1 MRFLFII
8 QGEGRGHLTQSI
20 ALRQLLTEAGH
31 EVVGVMVG
39 KSPARQLPDFFLRQ
53 MKLPIYPF
61 ESPNF
66 LPTAKNK
73 QVHLM
78 RSLAYNLFR
87 LPKYLRSM
95 HYIQQVIRE
104 SEVDVVVNFYE
115 LLTGLTYWVYR
126 PSAVLVC
133 VAHQYL
139 FLHPNFEFPRANRLS
154 LFSLRLFTRLTA
166 IGATKRLALSF
177 RKMREVPR
185 DRIVV
190 VPPLLR
196 RELFD
201 MKASKGNYLHGYLL
215 NSGYSEEIQSW
226 HGQHPTVAMHFFW
239 DKKDAQVETKID
251 EGLSF
256 HRLDDQLFLRYMAG
270 AKAYA
275 TTAGFESVCE
285 AMYLGKPI
293 LMVPTH
299 IEQVC
304 NAFDAQRTGCC
315 AVADQFDLDT
325 LLAISEQP
333 IDPSVFRHW
342 VQQANWL
349 ILREF
354 REDLLCSDSAYS
366 LWDNLS
372 AVVTNRMVR
381 LLSHMRIKPVEE
393 ATV

>member
-1 MRFLFII
+1 M
-8 QGEGRGHLTQSI
+8 
-20 ALRQLLTEAGH
+20 A
-31 EVVGVMVG
+31 G

-53 MKLPIYPF
+53 MQLPIYPF

-73 QVHLM
+73 QVCLT
-78 RSLAYNLFR
+78 RSLAYNVLR
-87 LPKYLRSM
+87 VPKFLRSM

-115 LLTGLTYWVYR
+115 LLTGLTYLVYR
-126 PSAVLVC
+126 PKAVLVC

-139 FLHPNFEFPRANRLS
+139 FLHPDFEFPRANRLS
-154 LFSLRLFTRLTA
+154 LFSLRLFTRVTA

-185 DRIVV
+185 LGIVV

-196 RELFD
+196 QALFE
-201 MKASKGNYLHGYLL
+201 MQPTKGDYLHGYLL
-215 NSGYSEEIQSW
+215 NSGFSEEIRAW
-226 HGQHPTVAMHFFW
+226 HQRHPAVAMRFFW
-239 DKKDAQVETKID
+239 DKKGAQAVTQIDAR
-251 EGLSF
+251 LSF

-285 AMYLGKPI
+285 AMYLEKPI

-299 IEQVC
+299 IEQTC
-304 NAFDAQRTGCC
+304 NAFDAQRSGCC
-315 AVADQFDLDT
+315 AVADEFDLDA
-325 LLAISEQP
+325 LLALSSQP
-333 IDPSVFRHW
+333 IDPSPFRHW

-354 REDLLCSDSAYS
+354 REDILRSDVAYTW
-366 LWDNLS
+366 WDNLS
-372 AVVTNRMVR
+372 MVLTNRMVR
-381 LLSHMRIKPVEE
+381 LLSHIG
-393 ATV
+393 

>member
-1 MRFLFII
+1 MKFLFII

-20 ALRQLLTEAGH
+20 ALRQMLTEAGH
-31 EVVGVMVG
+31 EVAGVMVG
-39 KSPARQLPDFFLRQ
+39 KSPSRQLPDFFLRQ
-53 MKLPIYPF
+53 MNLPVYPF

-73 QVHLM
+73 QVCLT

-95 HYIQQVIRE
+95 NYIQQVIRE
-104 SEVDVVVNFYE
+104 SDVDVVVNFYE
-115 LLTGLTYWVYR
+115 LLTGLTYWIYR
-126 PSAVLVC
+126 PKPVLVC

-139 FLHPNFEFPRANRLS
+139 FLHPDFKFPRANRLS
-154 LFSLRLFTRLTA
+154 LFSLRLFTQVTA

-177 RKMREVPR
+177 RKMREVPQA
-185 DRIVV
+185 RIVV

-201 MKASKGNYLHGYLL
+201 MKPAIGNYLHGYLL
-215 NSGYSEEIQSW
+215 NSGFSEEIRSW
-226 HGQHPTVAMHFFW
+226 HSQHPAVAMHFFW
-239 DKKDAQVETKID
+239 DKKDAEEETKID

-299 IEQVC
+299 IEQTC
-304 NAFDAQRTGCC
+304 NAFDAQQSGCC
-315 AVADQFDLDT
+315 AVADQFDLDA

-333 IDPSVFRHW
+333 IDPSAFRHW
-342 VQQANWL
+342 VQQASWF

-354 REDLLCSDSAYS
+354 REDLLYRPDSVYS
-366 LWDNLS
+366 LWEHLS
-372 AVVTNRMVR
+372 MALTNRMER
-381 LLSHMRIKPVEE
+381 LMSHIG
-393 ATV
+393 

>member
-20 ALRQLLTEAGH
+20 AMRQMLTAAGH

-53 MKLPIYPF
+53 MQLPIYPF

-66 LPTAKNK
+66 LPTTKNK
-73 QVHLM
+73 QVCLT
-78 RSLAYNLFR
+78 RSLAYNVLR
-87 LPKYLRSM
+87 VPKFLRSM

-115 LLTGLTYWVYR
+115 LLTGLTYLVYR
-126 PSAVLVC
+126 PKAVLVC

-139 FLHPNFEFPRANRLS
+139 FLHPDFEFPRSNQLS
-154 LFSLRLFTRLTA
+154 LFSLRLFTRVTA

-185 DRIVV
+185 LGIVV

-196 RELFD
+196 QALFE
-201 MKASKGNYLHGYLL
+201 MQPTKGDYLHGYLL
-215 NSGYSEEIQSW
+215 NSGFSEEIRQW
-226 HGQHPTVAMHFFW
+226 HQRHPAVAMHFFW

-285 AMYLGKPI
+285 AMYMGKPI

-299 IEQVC
+299 IEQTC
-304 NAFDAQRTGCC
+304 NAFDAQRSGCC
-315 AVADQFDLDT
+315 AVADQFDLDA

-333 IDPSVFRHW
+333 IDPSAFRHW

-354 REDLLCSDSAYS
+354 REDILRSDVAYTW
-366 LWDNLS
+366 WDNVSMVL
-372 AVVTNRMVR
+372 TNRMVR
-381 LLSHMRIKPVEE
+381 LLSHIG
-393 ATV
+393 

>member
-20 ALRQLLTEAGH
+20 AMRQMLMEAGH

-53 MKLPIYPF
+53 MPLPIYPF

-73 QVHLM
+73 QVCLT
-78 RSLAYNLFR
+78 RSLTYNVLR
-87 LPKYLRSM
+87 VPKFLRSM

-115 LLTGLTYWVYR
+115 LLTGLTYLVYR
-126 PSAVLVC
+126 PKAVLVC

-139 FLHPNFEFPRANRLS
+139 FLHPDFEFPRANQLS
-154 LFSLRLFTRLTA
+154 LFSLRLFTRVTA

-177 RKMREVPR
+177 RKMREEPR
-185 DRIVV
+185 LGIVV

-196 RELFD
+196 QSLFE
-201 MKASKGNYLHGYLL
+201 MQPTKGDYLHGYLL
-215 NSGYSEEIQSW
+215 NSGFSEEIREW
-226 HGQHPTVAMHFFW
+226 HQRHPAVAMHFFW

-285 AMYLGKPI
+285 AMYMGKPI

-299 IEQVC
+299 IEQTC
-304 NAFDAQRTGCC
+304 NAFDAQRSGCC

-325 LLAISEQP
+325 LLEISEQS
-333 IDPSVFRHW
+333 IDPSAFRHW

-354 REDLLCSDSAYS
+354 REDILRSDVAYTW
-366 LWDNLS
+366 WDNVSMVL
-372 AVVTNRMVR
+372 TNRMVR
-381 LLSHMRIKPVEE
+381 LLSHIE
-393 ATV
+393 

>member
-8 QGEGRGHLTQSI
+8 QGEGLGHLTQSI

-139 FLHPNFEFPRANRLS
+139 FLHPNFEFPRANPLS
-154 LFSLRLFTRLTA
+154 LFSLRLFTRLIA

-177 RKMREVPR
+177 RKMREVPQR
-185 DRIVV
+185 GIVV

-196 RELFD
+196 RVLFD
-201 MKASKGNYLHGYLL
+201 LRPSKGDYLHGYLL
-215 NSGYSEEIQSW
+215 NSGFSEEIRDW
-226 HGQHPTVAMHFFW
+226 HSRHPAVAMRFFW
-239 DKKDAQVETKID
+239 DKKDAQEVTKID
-251 EGLSF
+251 DRLSF
-256 HRLDDQLFLRYMAG
+256 HRLDDQLFLRYMTG

-285 AMYLGKPI
+285 AMYLGNPI
-293 LMVPTH
+293 LIVPTH

-315 AVADQFDLDT
+315 AVADQFELDA

-342 VQQANWL
+342 VW
-349 ILREF
+349 
-354 REDLLCSDSAYS
+354 
-366 LWDNLS
+366 
-372 AVVTNRMVR
+372 
-381 LLSHMRIKPVEE
+381 
-393 ATV
+393 

>member
-1 MRFLFII
+1 MRILFIV
-8 QGEGRGHLTQSI
+8 QGEDRGHLTQSI
-20 ALRQLLTEAGH
+20 ALRQMLEEAGH
-31 EVVGVMVG
+31 EVVGVMGG

-73 QVHLM
+73 QVRLT
-78 RSLAYNLFR
+78 RSLVYNLFR
-87 LPKYLRSM
+87 MPKYLRSM

-104 SEVDVVVNFYE
+104 NEVDVIVNFYE
-115 LLTGLTYWVYR
+115 LLTGLTYLVYR
-126 PSAVLVC
+126 PKPLLVC

-139 FLHPNFEFPRANRLS
+139 FLHPDFEFPQANRFS

-166 IGATKRLALSF
+166 IGASKRLALSF

-185 DRIVV
+185 SGIVV

-196 RELFD
+196 RALFD
-201 MKASKGNYLHGYLL
+201 LQPSAGNYLHGYLL
-215 NSGYSEEIQSW
+215 NSGFSEEIQEW
-226 HGQHPTVAMHFFW
+226 HRQHPTVAMHFFW
-239 DKKDAQVETKID
+239 DKKGVQEETKID
-251 EGLSF
+251 ANLSF

-299 IEQVC
+299 IEQTC
-304 NAFDAQRTGCC
+304 NAFDAQRSGCC
-315 AVADQFDLDT
+315 AVSDRFDLDALCT
-325 LLAISEQP
+325 LSEQAF
-333 IDPSVFRHW
+333 DPAVFRHW
-342 VQQANWL
+342 VKQANWL

-354 REDLLCSDSAYS
+354 REDLLHTDLAYS
-366 LWDNLS
+366 WWDGLS
-372 AVVTNRMVR
+372 MAFTNRMVR
-381 LLSHMRIKPVEE
+381 LLPHIG
-393 ATV
+393 

>member
-20 ALRQLLTEAGH
+20 ALRQMLMDAGH

-73 QVHLM
+73 QVCLP
-78 RSLAYNLFR
+78 RSLVYNILR
-87 LPKYLRSM
+87 MPKYLRSM

-104 SEVDVVVNFYE
+104 SDVDVVVNFYE
-115 LLTGLTYWVYR
+115 LLTGLTYLVYR

-139 FLHPNFEFPRANRLS
+139 FLHPDFEFPRANRLS

-177 RKMREVPR
+177 RKMREVPQR
-185 DRIVV
+185 GIVV

-196 RELFD
+196 RVLFD
-201 MKASKGNYLHGYLL
+201 LRPSKGDYLHGYLL
-215 NSGYSEEIQSW
+215 NSGFSEEIRDW
-226 HGQHPTVAMHFFW
+226 HSRHPAVAMRFFW
-239 DKKDAQVETKID
+239 DKKDAQEVTKID
-251 EGLSF
+251 DRLSF
-256 HRLDDQLFLRYMAG
+256 HRLDDQLFLHYMAG

-299 IEQVC
+299 IEQIC
-304 NAFDAQRTGCC
+304 NAFDAQRSGCC
-315 AVADQFDLDT
+315 AVADQFDLDA
-325 LLAISEQP
+325 LLAISERQ
-333 IDPSVFRHW
+333 IDPSFFRHW
-342 VQQANWL
+342 VQQASWL

-354 REDLLCSDSAYS
+354 REDLLRSDSAYS

-381 LLSHMRIKPVEE
+381 LLSHIG
-393 ATV
+393 

>member
-20 ALRQLLTEAGH
+20 ALRQMLMDAGH

-39 KSPARQLPDFFLRQ
+39 KSPAHQLPDFFLRQ

-73 QVHLM
+73 QVCLP
-78 RSLAYNLFR
+78 RSLVYNILR
-87 LPKYLRSM
+87 MPKYLRSM

-104 SEVDVVVNFYE
+104 SDVDVVVNFYE
-115 LLTGLTYWVYR
+115 LLTGLTYLVYR

-139 FLHPNFEFPRANRLS
+139 FLHPDFEFPRANRLS

-177 RKMREVPR
+177 RKMREVPQR
-185 DRIVV
+185 GIVV

-196 RELFD
+196 RALFD
-201 MKASKGNYLHGYLL
+201 LLPSKGDYLHGYLL
-215 NSGYSEEIQSW
+215 NSGFSEEIRDW
-226 HGQHPTVAMHFFW
+226 HSRHPAVAMRFFW
-239 DKKDAQVETKID
+239 DKKDAQEVTKID
-251 EGLSF
+251 DRLSF
-256 HRLDDQLFLRYMAG
+256 HRLDDQLFLHYMAG

-299 IEQVC
+299 IEQIC

-315 AVADQFDLDT
+315 AVADQFDLDA

-349 ILREF
+349 ILSEF
-354 REDLLCSDSAYS
+354 REDLLHSESVYS
-366 LWDNLS
+366 VWDNLS
-372 AVVTNRMVR
+372 TVLTDRMVR
-381 LLSHMRIKPVEE
+381 LLSHIG
-393 ATV
+393 

>member
-73 QVHLM
+73 QVHLT
-78 RSLAYNLFR
+78 RSLAYNLLR

-115 LLTGLTYWVYR
+115 LLTGLTYGLYR
-126 PSAVLVC
+126 PSALLVC

-139 FLHPNFEFPRANRLS
+139 FLHPDYEFPRANRLS

-177 RKMREVPR
+177 RKMREVSHR
-185 DRIVV
+185 GIVV

-196 RELFD
+196 RALFD
-201 MKASKGNYLHGYLL
+201 LQPSKGNYLHGYLL
-215 NSGYSEEIQSW
+215 NSGFSEEIRSW
-226 HGQHPTVAMHFFW
+226 HSQHPTVAMRFFW
-239 DKKDAQVETKID
+239 DKKDAEEETKID
-251 EGLSF
+251 DFLSF
-256 HRLDDQLFLRYMAG
+256 YRLDDQLFLRYMAG

-299 IEQVC
+299 IEQTC

-315 AVADQFDLDT
+315 AVANQFDLDA
-325 LLAISEQP
+325 LLAISEQS
-333 IDPSVFRHW
+333 IDSSVFRHW

-354 REDLLCSDSAYS
+354 REDLLRSESVYS
-366 LWDNLS
+366 IWDNLS
-372 AVVTNRMVR
+372 SVLTDRMVR
-381 LLSHMRIKPVEE
+381 LLSHIG
-393 ATV
+393 

>member
-20 ALRQLLTEAGH
+20 ALRQMLVEAGH

-53 MKLPIYPF
+53 MKLPVYPF

-73 QVHLM
+73 QVCLF
-78 RSLAYNLFR
+78 RSLFYNIFR
-87 LPKYLRSM
+87 MPIYLRSM
-95 HYIQQVIRE
+95 HYIQQVIRKND
-104 SEVDVVVNFYE
+104 VDVVVNFYE
-115 LLTGLTYWVYR
+115 LLTGLTYLVYR
-126 PSAVLVC
+126 PSALLVC

-139 FLHPNFEFPRANRLS
+139 FLHPDFEFPKVNKLS
-154 LFSLRLFTRLTA
+154 LFSLLLFTRLTA
-166 IGATKRLALSF
+166 IGASKKLALSF
-177 RKMREVPR
+177 RKMREVPQQKL
-185 DRIVV
+185 VV

-196 RELFD
+196 RALFD
-201 MKASKGNYLHGYLL
+201 LQPSRGNYLHGYLL
-215 NSGYSEEIQSW
+215 NSGFSEEILDW
-226 HGQHPTVAMHFFW
+226 HGRHPSVEMRFFW
-239 DKKDAQVETKID
+239 DKKDVPEETKVD
-251 EGLSF
+251 DCLSF

-275 TTAGFESVCE
+275 TTAGFDSVCE

-299 IEQVC
+299 IEQIC
-304 NAFDAQRTGCC
+304 NAFDAQRAGCC
-315 AVADQFDLDT
+315 ATADQFDLDA
-325 LLAISEQP
+325 LLALSERQ

-342 VQQANWL
+342 VQQAHWL

-354 REDLLCSDSAYS
+354 REDLL
-366 LWDNLS
+366 LPH
-372 AVVTNRMVR
+372 RMNVNCDCA
-381 LLSHMRIKPVEE
+381 LAEKAI
-393 ATV
+393 

>member
-1 MRFLFII
+1 MKFLFII

-115 LLTGLTYWVYR
+115 LLTGLTYLVYR

-139 FLHPNFEFPRANRLS
+139 FLHPDFEFPRANRLS

-166 IGATKRLALSF
+166 IGATQRLALSF

-215 NSGYSEEIQSW
+215 NSGYSEEIRSW

-285 AMYLGKPI
+285 AMYWGKPI

-315 AVADQFDLDT
+315 AVADQFDLDA

-354 REDLLCSDSAYS
+354 REDLLRSESVYS
-366 LWDNLS
+366 VWDNLS
-372 AVVTNRMVR
+372 TVLTDRMVR
-381 LLSHMRIKPVEE
+381 LLSHIG
-393 ATV
+393 

>member
-20 ALRQLLTEAGH
+20 AMRQMLTEAGH

-39 KSPARQLPDFFLRQ
+39 KSPARQLPNFFLRQ
-53 MKLPIYPF
+53 MQLPIYPF

-73 QVHLM
+73 QVCLT
-78 RSLAYNLFR
+78 RSLAYNVLCV
-87 LPKYLRSM
+87 PKFLRSM

-115 LLTGLTYWVYR
+115 LLTGLTYLVYR
-126 PSAVLVC
+126 PKAVLVC

-139 FLHPNFEFPRANRLS
+139 FLHPDFEFPRANRLS
-154 LFSLRLFTRLTA
+154 LFSLRLFTRVTA

-185 DRIVV
+185 LGIVV

-196 RELFD
+196 QALFE
-201 MKASKGNYLHGYLL
+201 MQPTKGDYLHGYLL
-215 NSGYSEEIQSW
+215 NSGFSDEIRAW
-226 HGQHPTVAMHFFW
+226 HQRHPAVAMRFFW
-239 DKKDAQVETKID
+239 DKKGAQEVTQIDAR
-251 EGLSF
+251 LSF

-299 IEQVC
+299 IEQTC
-304 NAFDAQRTGCC
+304 NAFDAQRSGCC
-315 AVADQFDLDT
+315 AVADEFDLDA
-325 LLAISEQP
+325 LLALSSQP
-333 IDPSVFRHW
+333 IDPSPFRHW

-354 REDLLCSDSAYS
+354 REDILRSEVAYTW
-366 LWDNLS
+366 WDNLS
-372 AVVTNRMVR
+372 MVLTNRMVR
-381 LLSHMRIKPVEE
+381 LLSHIE
-393 ATV
+393 